1 MSISDQQ
8 LLETMQDVGGLL
20 FRRLTNELT
29 LHEQIELDNWL
40 NQQDPASRQFFEDC
54 SDWDQVHAALSE
66 LYDFDE
72 AAALADIQ
80 KKIQL
85 EIQPTAPL
93 IEFNEPG
100 RKWKY
105 YWMAAAVFLLIA
117 GGAVFFNRD
126 KAKTNIAQLPV
137 EQRFHNDVSPGG
149 DKAVLELADGSKIVL
164 DNASNGAL
172 AQQGATQV
180 MKLDNGQLAYQIGRS
195 GAETTNPIP
204 DAIRYNTIS
213 TPRGG
218 QYQVVL
224 PDGSKV
230 WLNAVSSLRFPTSF
244 TGKERRVELNGE
256 AYFDITRNASMPFKV
271 VVAQAAS
278 GEPAGR
284 QPLEIEV
291 TGTEFDLMA
300 YGDEDRQ
307 KVTVISGAI
316 KAKSG
321 NEQLVLQPNQQAFL
335 DNKSTALNLTSISN
349 LGEVTAW
356 KDGFF
361 QFQDASIESI
371 MRQAARWYDVEVI
384 YDGKVSQQFIGK
396 VPRQVNLSTLLK
408 ILEATGW
415 VHFRI
420 DGKKVTVSP

>member
-1 MSISDQQ
+1 MSINDQQ
-8 LLETMQDVGGLL
+8 LLETMQDIGGLL

-54 SDWDQVHAALSE
+54 SDWDQVHTALSE

-85 EIQPTAPL
+85 EIQPVAPV
-93 IEFNEPG
+93 IEISEP
-100 RKWKY
+100 RSMHRY
-105 YWMAAAVFLLIA
+105 YWVAAAVLLLIA
-117 GGAVFFNRD
+117 GAAVFFNLN
-126 KAKTNIAQLPV
+126 KTKTNIAQVPPV

-164 DNASNGAL
+164 DNASNGEL
-172 AQQGATQV
+172 AKQGTTKV
-180 MKLDNGQLAYQIGRS
+180 MKLDNGQLAYHIGKP
-195 GAETTNPIP
+195 GAPVS
-204 DAIRYNTIS
+204 YNSIS
-213 TPRGG
+213 TPKGG

-244 TGKERRVELNGE
+244 TGNERKVELSGE
-256 AYFDITRNASMPFKV
+256 AYFQVAKNAATPFKV
-271 VVAQAAS
+271 LVSNQVGTEVVKPDQ
-278 GEPAGR
+278 
-284 QPLEIEV
+284 LEVEV
-291 TGTEFDLMA
+291 LGTEFNLMA
-300 YGDEDRQ
+300 YQDENIE
-307 KVTVISGAI
+307 KATLISGAVKVRI
-316 KAKSG
+316 GDTQKTLA
-321 NEQLVLQPNQQAFL
+321 PNQQAFL
-335 DNKSTALNLTSISN
+335 DKKSSSLSLIDSIN
-349 LGEVTAW
+349 VEETIAW
-356 KDGFF
+356 KDGYF
-361 QFQDASIESI
+361 QFQDASIGSI

-384 YDGKVSQQFIGK
+384 YDGKVNQQFIGK
-396 VPRQVNLSTLLK
+396 VRRQVNLSTLLK

>member
-8 LLETMQDVGGLL
+8 LLETMQDIGGLL

-54 SDWDQVHAALSE
+54 SDWDQVHDALAV

-72 AAALADIQ
+72 VAALADIQ

-85 EIQPTAPL
+85 GIQPIAPVV
-93 IEFNEPG
+93 EFTKP
-100 RKWKY
+100 RSMRKY
-105 YWMAAAVFLLIA
+105 YWMAAAVLLLIA
-117 GGAVFFNRD
+117 GGAAFFQLN

-137 EQRFHNDVSPGG
+137 EQRFRNDFSPGG

-172 AQQGATQV
+172 AQQGLTKV
-180 MKLDNGQLAYQIGRS
+180 IKLDNGQLAYHVGKK
-195 GAETTNPIP
+195 GVETTGAISE
-204 DAIRYNTIS
+204 AIRYNTIS

-244 TGKERRVELNGE
+244 TGGKERRVELTGE
-256 AYFDITRNASMPFKV
+256 AYFDVTKNASMPFRV
-271 VVAQAAS
+271 VTM
-278 GEPAGR
+278 GELATR

-291 TGTEFDLMA
+291 MGTEFDLMA
-300 YGDEDRQ
+300 YADEDRQ
-307 KVTVISGAI
+307 KVTLINGAVKASSG
-316 KAKSG
+316 K
-321 NEQLVLQPNQQAFL
+321 EQLTLKPNQQASL
-335 DNKSTALNLTSISN
+335 DKKSTGLNLTSISN
-349 LGEVTAW
+349 IEETTAW
-356 KDGFF
+356 KDGYF

-371 MRQAARWYDVEVI
+371 MRQATRWYDVEVV
-384 YDGKVSQQFIGK
+384 YDGKVNQQFIGK
-396 VPRQVNLSTLLK
+396 VRRQVNLSTLLK

>member
-8 LLETMQDVGGLL
+8 LLETMQDIGGLL

-54 SDWDQVHAALSE
+54 SDWDQVHTALSE

-72 AAALADIQ
+72 AAALADVQ

-85 EIQPTAPL
+85 GIHPVTPAVESLAPWH
-93 IEFNEPG
+93 
-100 RKWKY
+100 KWKY
-105 YWMAAAVFLLIA
+105 YWMAAAVLLLIA
-117 GGAVFFNRD
+117 GGAVFFSRD
-126 KAKTNIAQLPV
+126 KTRTNIVQLPV
-137 EQRFHNDVSPGG
+137 EQRFHNDVFPGG

-172 AQQGATQV
+172 AQQGRTQV
-180 MKLDNGQLAYQIGRS
+180 MKLDNGQLAYQVGKKREINS
-195 GAETTNPIP
+195 TIAE
-204 DAIRYNTIS
+204 AIRYNTIS

-230 WLNAVSSLRFPTSF
+230 WLNAVSSLRFPTNFS
-244 TGKERRVELNGE
+244 GKERRVELNGE
-256 AYFDITRNASMPFKV
+256 AYFDVTKNASMPFKV
-271 VVAQAAS
+271 VTAQAT
-278 GEPAGR
+278 
-284 QPLEIEV
+284 PLEIEV
-291 TGTEFDLMA
+291 MGTEFDLMA

-307 KVTVISGAI
+307 KVTLISGAVN
-316 KAKSG
+316 ASSG
-321 NEQLVLQPNQQAFL
+321 KEQLVLQPNQQAFL
-335 DNKSTALNLTSISN
+335 DKRSTALHLTSISN
-349 LGEVTAW
+349 LAEVTAW

-371 MRQAARWYDVEVI
+371 MRQAARWYDVEVA
-384 YDGKVSQQFIGK
+384 YEGKVNQQFIGK

-420 DGKKVTVSP
+420 DGKKVTVAP

>member
-40 NQQDPASRQFFEDC
+40 NQQEPVSRQFFEDC

-66 LYDFDE
+66 LYHFDE

-85 EIQPTAPL
+85 VTQPVAPL
-93 IEFNEPG
+93 VEFTEPG
-100 RKWKY
+100 KKWRY

-117 GGAVFFNRD
+117 GGAVIFNRN
-126 KAKTNIAQLPV
+126 KTKTNIAQLPV

-149 DKAVLELADGSKIVL
+149 DQAVLELGDGSKIVL
-164 DNASNGAL
+164 DNASKGAL
-172 AQQGATQV
+172 AQQGTTQV
-180 MKLDNGQLAYQIGRS
+180 MKLDNGQLAYQVGKKGIES
-195 GAETTNPIP
+195 TKALSE
-204 DAIRYNTIS
+204 AVRYNSIS
-213 TPRGG
+213 TPKGG
-218 QYQVVL
+218 KYQVVL

-244 TGKERRVELNGE
+244 TGKERRVELIGE
-256 AYFDITRNASMPFKV
+256 AYFDVTKNVSMPFKIV
-271 VVAQAAS
+271 TTQVAA
-278 GEPAGR
+278 GETAGH

-291 TGTEFDLMA
+291 MGTELDVMA

-307 KVTVISGAI
+307 KVTLISGAV
-316 KAKSG
+316 KASSG
-321 NEQLVLQPNQQAFL
+321 KEQLVLQPNQQASL
-335 DNKSTALNLTSISN
+335 DKKSTALHLTSISN
-349 LGEVTAW
+349 LAEVTAW

-371 MRQAARWYDVEVI
+371 MRQAARWYDVEVV

-420 DGKKVTVSP
+420 DGKKVTVAP